1 MIDIKKCLL
10 DINSN
15 LKITDVSNLD
25 NEKLKK
31 TIDKCCSIKNVV
43 MFSTLTDENKEYI
56 QKCYEMNNYL
66 KSAEEMSTHDATLN
80 RIKCMSHK
88 LYMDTRRQQLVEATD
103 KSNLNELN
111 IDYYHDTIL
120 ESKYKNKKFSF
131 DITEE
136 PVDLNKE
143 LTNEYIQECKN
154 SEIKIN
160 KLKEKI
166 EHKIY
171 KKIDVLKYKSL
182 DENYTGVIFY
192 NGLFELI
199 YENTNEND
207 IKEIYEKINE
217 KINKIMNEQ
226 NNEQTNE
233 TINEKIE
240 KIKLNRSQ

>member
-240 KIKLNRSQ
+240 KIKLNRTQ

>member
-66 KSAEEMSTHDATLN
+66 KSMEFMSTQDAISNRLN
-80 RIKCMSHK
+80 RLSHK

-103 KSNLNELN
+103 NSNLNELN

-131 DITEE
+131 DISEE

-217 KINKIMNEQ
+217 KINKQMNEQ
-226 NNEQTNE
+226 KNEQKNE

-240 KIKLNRSQ
+240 KIKLNRTQ

>member
-1 MIDIKKCLL
+1 MIDIKKCVL

-15 LKITDVSNLD
+15 LKVSDVSNFD

-43 MFSTLTDENKEYI
+43 MFSILNDENKEYI

-66 KSAEEMSTHDATLN
+66 KSIQVSSSQDAILN
-80 RIKCMSHK
+80 RLKYASHN
-88 LYMDTRRQQLVEATD
+88 LYMNTRRQQIVDATD

-171 KKIDVLKYKSL
+171 KKIEVLKYKSL
-182 DENYTGVIFY
+182 DQNYTGIIFY
-192 NGLFELI
+192 HGLFELI
-199 YENTNEND
+199 YEDTNEND
-207 IKEIYEKINE
+207 IKEIFE
-217 KINKIMNEQ
+217 KINKTVNENHSEKMNE
-226 NNEQTNE
+226 NPSEK
-233 TINEKIE
+233 IKEKIE
-240 KIKLNRSQ
+240 ELKLTYSL

>member
-217 KINKIMNEQ
+217 KINEIMNEQ
-226 NNEQTNE
+226 KNEQKNE

-240 KIKLNRSQ
+240 KIKLNRTQ

>member
-131 DITEE
+131 DISEE

-171 KKIDVLKYKSL
+171 KNIDVLKYKSL

-217 KINKIMNEQ
+217 KINEIMNEQ
-226 NNEQTNE
+226 KNEQKNE

-240 KIKLNRSQ
+240 KIKLNRTQ